1 MIVVIILYSKRMVI
15 DMIIGELLKDFDQYN
30 TGCDTVKIVTN
41 DADFGCLVD
50 VELVSIDNL
59 LTEAEFTGL
68 RIKNIKRWWIE
79 IIQVDDYIANLVR
92 LQTCFVIQI
101 CTCCR
106 TYTLCC
112 TAEQTAYDHRL

>member
-1 MIVVIILYSKRMVI
+1 MIV
-15 DMIIGELLKDFDQYN
+15 GELLKDFDQYN

-59 LTEAEFTGL
+59 LTVAEFTGL

-101 CTCCR
+101 
-106 TYTLCC
+106 
-112 TAEQTAYDHRL
+112 